1 MNCYAIL
8 NLWITFSTCDLFLN
22 LKVLNLNLNRCL
34 VCSEFKTGLWITAFE
49 FKFQK

>member
-1 MNCYAIL
+1 MNYHAIL
-8 NLWITFSTCDLFLN
+8 NLWITFSTCSLFLN